1 MASLQTRSRNHLRD
15 ALGAVALLASML
27 VTLPLPA
34 SAQPARRCFP
44 ETGFCISG
52 AIRTYW
58 ERNGG
63 LQVFGYP
70 ITDQRMETVE
80 GTWTGPVQWFERD
93 RLEDHGT
100 DRQGVLAGRLGAR
113 YLELQGRWW
122 QPGNEPRGG
131 STGSCRYFEQTGYNV
146 CNPAFRTYWEQN
158 GGLERF
164 GYPISDVFQEE
175 IDGRTSTVQYFERRR
190 MEYHPEHAG
199 TPSEVLLGLLGRDLF
214 AASATRLATYRSPD
228 GAWSVQYP
236 EALLHPEE
244 LGDGT
249 VLFISRD
256 RRVFAAIDSFVAM
269 RDMYGA
275 TGEDLRARAR
285 DRLARIYRQPLKDET
300 IMTQPD
306 ERWQAGIHFTSAGGA
321 TGAALYEQRGYGGG
335 NHRVNGFLYAYPSTV
350 QFLSSQILAVGQ
362 SFTVSEPSKQP
373 SLPLSTPTFAP
384 DDGR

>member
-1 MASLQTRSRNHLRD
+1 M
-15 ALGAVALLASML
+15 
-27 VTLPLPA
+27 
-34 SAQPARRCFP
+34 
-44 ETGFCISG
+44 
-52 AIRTYW
+52 
-58 ERNGG
+58 
-63 LQVFGYP
+63 
-70 ITDQRMETVE
+70 
-80 GTWTGPVQWFERD
+80 
-93 RLEDHGT
+93 
-100 DRQGVLAGRLGAR
+100 
-113 YLELQGRWW
+113 
-122 QPGNEPRGG
+122 
-131 STGSCRYFEQTGYNV
+131 
-146 CNPAFRTYWEQN
+146 
-158 GGLERF
+158 ERF
-164 GYPISDVFQEE
+164 GYPISAVFQEE
-175 IDGRTSTVQYFERRR
+175 IDGHTSTVQYFERRR

-199 TPSEVLLGLLGRDLF
+199 TPSEVRLGLLGRDLF

-306 ERWQAGIHFTSAGGA
+306 ERWQAGIHFTSASGA
-321 TGAALYEQRGYGGG
+321 TGAALYEQRGYAAG

-362 SFTVSEPSKQP
+362 SFKVSEPSKQP
-373 SLPLSTPTFAP
+373 SLPLSTPTFTP